1 MNAGGSPRGMRFACE
16 HAELCFVILTGDD
29 PQGWRTQIDAYKHTA
44 RDRFGRT
51 VQVWT
56 YAPCIQR
63 DTQAAAEDYLHH
75 YAVTMEDTDGVNAW
89 SAGLQAE
96 TKILDA
102 GQIAAFRKRFAA
114 GAGGTILVGT
124 AQRIADRLEAMA
136 TAGLDGVLLTWV
148 DFMDGLARFAE
159 GVLPLPETRGFRQP
173 FASAP
178 AP

>member
-1 MNAGGSPRGMRFACE
+1 
-16 HAELCFVILTGDD
+16 
-29 PQGWRTQIDAYKHTA
+29 
-44 RDRFGRT
+44 
-51 VQVWT
+51 
-56 YAPCIQR
+56 
-63 DTQAAAEDYLHH
+63 
-75 YAVTMEDTDGVNAW
+75 MEDTDSVNAW

-159 GVLPLPETRGFRQP
+159 GVLPLLETRGFRQP